1 MVLFDRSW
9 YTRAGV
15 ERVIGFCTP
24 AEYQW
29 FMEQVPRVERL
40 LVQDGIHLIK
50 LWLSV
55 SQAEQRTR
63 FIIRQIDPVRQWK
76 LSPTEL
82 ASLERWDDYTRAK
95 EAIFQYT
102 DTDQAPWVVVKS
114 NDKKR
119 GRVEAMRHV
128 LDRFDT
134 TTRTRTPSAPP
145 TPASLARQTRS
156 MTRTGWPISHR
167 PAHRSSPAALVP
179 GARIDPRRGPHRR
192 GGPVPSCCSRPTA
205 SGFREAS
212 LANSASAGED
222 PLSLEDRR
230 ADHRSH
236 GRDVTMM
243 EIGIPPS
250 LQQPCSR
257 LMG

>member
-24 AEYQW
+24 AEYQR

-95 EAIFQYT
+95 EAIFQHT

-128 LDRFDT
+128 LDRFDHDDKDQDT
-134 TTRTRTPSAPP
+134 VGTP
-145 TPASLARQTRS
+145 
-156 MTRTGWPISHR
+156 
-167 PAHRSSPAALVP
+167 
-179 GARIDPRRGPHRR
+179 DPRIVGSPDE
-192 GGPVPSCCSRPTA
+192 VY
-205 SGFREAS
+205 
-212 LANSASAGED
+212 D
-222 PLSLEDRR
+222 EDRL
-230 ADHRSH
+230 AD
-236 GRDVTMM
+236 
-243 EIGIPPS
+243 
-250 LQQPCSR
+250 QPQAGS
-257 LMG
+257 

>member
-1 MVLFDRSW
+1 
-9 YTRAGV
+9 
-15 ERVIGFCTP
+15 
-24 AEYQW
+24 
-29 FMEQVPRVERL
+29 MEQVPRVERL

-95 EAIFQYT
+95 EAIFQHT

-128 LDRFDT
+128 LDRFDHDDKDQDT
-134 TTRTRTPSAPP
+134 VGTP
-145 TPASLARQTRS
+145 
-156 MTRTGWPISHR
+156 
-167 PAHRSSPAALVP
+167 
-179 GARIDPRRGPHRR
+179 DPRIVGSPDE
-192 GGPVPSCCSRPTA
+192 VY
-205 SGFREAS
+205 
-212 LANSASAGED
+212 D
-222 PLSLEDRR
+222 EDRL
-230 ADHRSH
+230 AD
-236 GRDVTMM
+236 
-243 EIGIPPS
+243 
-250 LQQPCSR
+250 QPQAGS
-257 LMG
+257 